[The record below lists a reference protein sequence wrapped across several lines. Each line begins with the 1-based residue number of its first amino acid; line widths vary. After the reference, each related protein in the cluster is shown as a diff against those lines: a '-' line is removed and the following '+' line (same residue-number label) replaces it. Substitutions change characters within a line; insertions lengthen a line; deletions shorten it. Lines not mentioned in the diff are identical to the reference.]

1 VREPE
6 GDSRTDDPPAP
17 GSPAR
22 PRRRAR
28 RLLGA
33 LRDAAL
39 LPFALVIV
47 VAEDVLWRGLRAL
60 LDRLTQ
66 LAAVQ
71 ALRAQLGRLPGWAAL
86 PLFLIPEAA
95 GRAGEV
101 WAAVLLVHRHAT
113 AAALVYIFIRLFAA
127 VIAVFI
133 WHACQPALMRLAWFA
148 RLVTLTLW
156 VRDWALARTAP
167 LRAWARG
174 VLRRIVR
181 GRDGRLGARIGRL
194 RARLARRIGLRR
206 APGTWKSR
214 RARL

>member
-1 VREPE
+1 VSGPE
-6 GDSRTDDPPAP
+6 GGSLTD
-17 GSPAR
+17 PAR
-22 PRRRAR
+22 PGTKARPRSRLR
-28 RLLGA
+28 RLLGT

-39 LPFALVIV
+39 LPLALLIV

-60 LDRLTQ
+60 LDRLSR

-71 ALRAQLGRLPGWAAL
+71 AVRGQLARLPGWAAL

-101 WAAVLLVHRHAT
+101 WAAVLLVHRHTA
-113 AAALVYIFIRLFAA
+113 AAALVYLFVRVLAA
-127 VIAVFI
+127 MIAVFI

-167 LRAWARG
+167 LRAGARRL
-174 VLRRIVR
+174 LRRIVR
-181 GRDGRLGARIGRL
+181 GRDGGLGARVGRL
-194 RARLARRIGLRR
+194 RARLARRIGRR
-206 APGTWKSR
+206 RNAGTWKSPG
-214 RARL
+214 ARL